1 MSDTFDLNIVSHE
14 GKLFNEKV
22 AFFKCHSSTGEVGIF
37 PEHSDSLILLE
48 STDLVYQL
56 ADDTEKMLF
65 VRNGIL
71 SIKSGNATV
80 ITDQLLMPNDIE
92 VGSVKESISSFEK
105 NINSSNSNEENEKYR
120 KLILESEAKLRI
132 IS

>member
-22 AFFKCHSSTGEVGIF
+22 IFFKCHSSTGEIGVF
-37 PEHSDSLILLE
+37 ADHTDSLMLLE
-48 STDLVYQL
+48 STDLIYQIS
-56 ADDTEKMLF
+56 DESEHKLF

-80 ITDQLLMPNDIE
+80 ITDQLLKPNDIE
-92 VGSVKESISSFEK
+92 IDSVKESISSFE
-105 NINSSNSNEENEKYR
+105 NSMSSSNSNDDNEKYR

-132 IS
+132 VN